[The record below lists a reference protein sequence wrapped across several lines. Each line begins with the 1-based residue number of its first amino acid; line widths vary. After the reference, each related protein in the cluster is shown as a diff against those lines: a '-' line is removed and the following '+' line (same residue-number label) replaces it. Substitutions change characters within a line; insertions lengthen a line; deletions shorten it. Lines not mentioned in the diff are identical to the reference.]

1 MPYTGPRAPYR
12 TKKASPACCSV
23 ARLLSEHEDFILFD
37 TETTGLS
44 PASCVIIEI
53 SALKIRSRDFEILDR
68 LTIYI
73 RPQSPIPRAIERL
86 TGITNDALCDAPS
99 EEEAYPIIADFFGSN
114 TVCGA
119 YNVSFDRGF
128 MEALFSRHG
137 ASFQTSREIFDV
149 LKLAKE
155 VVPSGTTPNY
165 KLATMFSYFQEQGK
179 LSKKLF
185 PENTNGNDINDGC
198 GNAFT
203 TISFHNAED
212 DTLAMF
218 GLFDGLYHEAL
229 KLLPEQSEASSQL
242 HAVIRTV
249 ARWEGPGGRSRIY
262 VNLKSPYGT
271 VYYDLNQATWANKD
285 YSTDILSMISL
296 DALRQD
302 VFARTGAATEADLW
316 KFTGKA

>member
-12 TKKASPACCSV
+12 TKKASPACSSV
-23 ARLLSEHEDFILFD
+23 ARLLSEHENFILFD

-44 PASCVIIEI
+44 PASCVIIEV
-53 SALKIRSRDFEILDR
+53 SALKIRSRDFEILDQ

-86 TGITNDALCDAPS
+86 TGITNEVLCDAPS
-99 EEEAYPIIADFFGSN
+99 EAEAYPIIADFFGN
-114 TVCGA
+114 KTVCGA

-155 VVPSGTTPNY
+155 VVPAGTTPNY

-185 PENTNGNDINDGC
+185 AENGINGDNGNS
-198 GNAFT
+198 T
-203 TISFHNAED
+203 SISFHNAED

-229 KLLPEQSEASSQL
+229 KLLPAQSETSSQL

-285 YSTDILSMISL
+285 SSTDILSMISL

>member
-1 MPYTGPRAPYR
+1 MPYTGPRTPYR

-37 TETTGLS
+37 AETTGLS

-128 MEALFSRHG
+128 MEALFSRYG

-155 VVPSGTTPNY
+155 VVPAGTTPNY

-185 PENTNGNDINDGC
+185 PENTNGNDSNNGC

-249 ARWEGPGGRSRIY
+249 ARLPTNFR
-262 VNLKSPYGT
+262 
-271 VYYDLNQATWANKD
+271 
-285 YSTDILSMISL
+285 
-296 DALRQD
+296 
-302 VFARTGAATEADLW
+302 
-316 KFTGKA
+316 

>member
-1 MPYTGPRAPYR
+1 
-12 TKKASPACCSV
+12 
-23 ARLLSEHEDFILFD
+23 
-37 TETTGLS
+37 
-44 PASCVIIEI
+44 
-53 SALKIRSRDFEILDR
+53 
-68 LTIYI
+68 
-73 RPQSPIPRAIERL
+73 
-86 TGITNDALCDAPS
+86 
-99 EEEAYPIIADFFGSN
+99 
-114 TVCGA
+114 
-119 YNVSFDRGF
+119 

-185 PENTNGNDINDGC
+185 PENTNGNDGNNGC

-218 GLFDGLYHEAL
+218 GLFDGLYHKAL
-229 KLLPEQSEASSQL
+229 KLLPEQSKASSQL

-285 YSTDILSMISL
+285 YSMDILSMISL